1 MDLDNQELE
10 STRKHNGAN
19 TKIVIPLKGVE
30 EKLEELNK
38 WLEVKTPEDDEYYY
52 IKGKIDTLIALK
64 KGDLSVL

>member
-1 MDLDNQELE
+1 MDLDNQELAA
-10 STRKHNGAN
+10 TRRNNGAD
-19 TKIVIPLKGVE
+19 TKIVLSLSGVE